1 MPHRRVIAPFAV
13 LGLFAAADAGA
24 AVVVAG
30 VTVDPARATTTAEV
44 MSMGYYTP
52 HGLHRAL
59 PSNTSADWSVVTSLG
74 SRFLRP
80 PFQSGYSATT
90 PVYGAAG
97 TAVTIGQEPS
107 FPDSRSAREIIRLTF
122 GGDRGLND
130 GDGDDLAIF
139 EQATSEAFA
148 LSVHVALGG
157 DLGFSV
163 GWRDWF
169 YIPYEDAYD
178 SDNDA
183 TPTLV
188 DLGADLGLPGVTIN
202 AIELTSLAPDDTVE
216 MQIDGADPGLGWG
229 RVTFGGA
236 SGGLTPAR
244 DSSSQRKWVPFES
257 TKFDPDIQYVVGLH
271 DLVAC
276 ASCTI
281 SEPGEP
287 TAGSAP
293 TRVAATGTP
302 AAVPVLGTLPLLLGG
317 LSLLAVLRRTAARGR
332 WRG

>member
-1 MPHRRVIAPFAV
+1 
-13 LGLFAAADAGA
+13 
-24 AVVVAG
+24 
-30 VTVDPARATTTAEV
+30 
-44 MSMGYYTP
+44 
-52 HGLHRAL
+52 
-59 PSNTSADWSVVTSLG
+59 
-74 SRFLRP
+74 
-80 PFQSGYSATT
+80 
-90 PVYGAAG
+90 
-97 TAVTIGQEPS
+97 
-107 FPDSRSAREIIRLTF
+107 
-122 GGDRGLND
+122 
-130 GDGDDLAIF
+130 
-139 EQATSEAFA
+139 
-148 LSVHVALGG
+148 VHVALGG
-157 DLGFSV
+157 VLEIPV
-163 GWRDWF
+163 GWSVWF
-169 YIPYEDAYD
+169 YIPYENVYD
-178 SDNDA
+178 SANDA

-188 DLGADLGLPGVTIN
+188 DLDADLGLAGVTIN
-202 AIELTSLAPDDTVE
+202 AIELTSLVSVDTVE
-216 MQIDGADPGLGWG
+216 TQISDTGLGLG

-236 SGGLTPAR
+236 SGGFKPGR

>member
-1 MPHRRVIAPFAV
+1 MPRRLVFLSSALLA
-13 LGLFAAADAGA
+13 LLCAADAGA
-24 AVVVAG
+24 ALVSVAD
-30 VTVDPARATTTAEV
+30 VSFDTANATTTAVVE
-44 MSMGYYTP
+44 SMGYETP
-52 HGLHRAL
+52 YGRGL
-59 PSNTSADWSVVTSLG
+59 PSDTSADWSVGTSLG

-80 PFQSGYSATT
+80 LFQSGYSATT

-107 FPDSRSAREIIRLTF
+107 FPVGNPREIIRLTF
-122 GGDRGLND
+122 GGGHGLAD
-130 GDGDDLAIF
+130 GSGDDLAIF

-157 DLGFSV
+157 DV
-163 GWRDWF
+163 GWSVWF
-169 YIPYEDAYD
+169 YIPYENVYD
-178 SDNDA
+178 SANDA

-188 DLGADLGLPGVTIN
+188 DLDADLGLAGVTIN
-202 AIELTSLAPDDTVE
+202 AIELTSLVSVDTVAT
-216 MQIDGADPGLGWG
+216 QISDTGLGLG

-236 SGGLTPAR
+236 SGGFKPGR
-244 DSSSQRKWVPFES
+244 YSSSQRKWVPFES

-271 DLVAC
+271 HLVAC

>member
-1 MPHRRVIAPFAV
+1 MPRRLV
-13 LGLFAAADAGA
+13 LLSSSLLVLLCAADAGA
-24 AVVVAG
+24 ALVAD
-30 VTVDPARATTTAEV
+30 VSFDPANATTTAEV
-44 MSMGYYTP
+44 KSMGYYTEW
-52 HGLHRAL
+52 GRAL
-59 PSNTSADWSVVTSLG
+59 PSDTSASWSVGTSLG
-74 SRFLRP
+74 TLFQRP
-80 PFQSGYSATT
+80 TFQNGYSATG
-90 PVYGAAG
+90 PVTGAAG

-122 GGDRGLND
+122 GVGHGLAD
-130 GDGDDLAIF
+130 GSGDDLAIF